1 MNIDLLQVITNLT
14 VAALTAWFSSKL
26 ALRQGIERARKEKAF
41 ERRLEWYEKA
51 ARTAMDFRQFNEEF
65 ALLLRKDDVE
75 GLEKMV
81 SGHLQLTSSMQRTI
95 NESIFFADK
104 ITYVQL
110 KRVFKEFQRR
120 MTETNQQLA
129 KTQLPPDDVPQVYES
144 MSKLMER
151 ACFDLAVSIRTQL
164 GLDEITIQEF
174 DD

>member
-1 MNIDLLQVITNLT
+1 MPNLRLNSASVHLVTNHLHITCLAFDLGRIYARVQWRANMNIDLLQVMTNLT
-14 VAALTAWFSSKL
+14 VAALTAWFSSKV

-51 ARTAMDFRQFNEEF
+51 ARAAMDFRQFNEEF

-110 KRVFKEFQRR
+110 KRVFKEFQ
-120 MTETNQQLA
+120 
-129 KTQLPPDDVPQVYES
+129 S
-144 MSKLMER
+144 
-151 ACFDLAVSIRTQL
+151 
-164 GLDEITIQEF
+164 
-174 DD
+174 